1 MRPVLV
7 LCLLLGPIVLLVQ
20 CEAPLLALEH
30 AGSTTPGVQLAPGER
45 YAFTELG
52 PVVVTSDC
60 SVRRISNWREM
71 LPHEKDA
78 TQRRVAARNT
88 ERLQLCRRLKAEGKL
103 GDSEETGEL
112 R

>member
-1 MRPVLV
+1 MRPLLV
-7 LCLLLGPIVLLVQ
+7 LCLLVGPVMV
-20 CEAPLLALEH
+20 CGKAPLLALEQV
-30 AGSTTPGVQLAPGER
+30 GSSTPGVQLAPGER

-52 PVVVTSDC
+52 PVVVNSDC
-60 SVRRISNWREM
+60 SVRRISNWKEM

-88 ERLQLCRRLKAEGKL
+88 ERLELCRRLKAEGKL